1 MIQGGFTLAE
11 QTVEQ
16 LQKQLAEALKKLKKA
31 KKAKKGGDGFKP
43 SFPGQHRGY

>member
-1 MIQGGFTLAE
+1 VATATE
-11 QTVEQ
+11 DQ
-16 LQKQLAEALKKLKKA
+16 LKKQLAEALKKLKKA